1 MAPAQAHVYF
11 PVPRVVHSVI
21 SCVSLSSISKC
32 STISSSSNVLV
43 YCLILSRDSSH
54 STSSSLR
61 YWVFPFH
68 LLCVVDQT
76 METDRQTLQPGLVR
90 DYEPDKYSTYVRVGL
105 GPDELFPFPIEPHCS
120 VGNRNFHNLYAKFS
134 ASYTTLFRSVLFS
147 AYTYFLLIDHA

>member
-43 YCLILSRDSSH
+43 YCLILSRDSSFF
-54 STSSSLR
+54 SFNLQQLAILGVSFSSIVCGGSNNG
-61 YWVFPFH
+61 
-68 LLCVVDQT
+68 DG
-76 METDRQTLQPGLVR
+76 RQTLQPGLVR

-120 VGNRNFHNLYAKFS
+120 SHC
-134 ASYTTLFRSVLFS
+134 
-147 AYTYFLLIDHA
+147 